1 MNYINETRTAAPCE
15 NVPMPTS
22 LADQSRKARAVAEDV
37 LCTARRINSFLFGG
51 ANMDPT
57 KKDEAV
63 CLRDDI
69 AYTTETLVAVME
81 ELGSI
86 CNMLGV

>member
-15 NVPMPTS
+15 CAPMPAS
-22 LADQSRKARAVAEDV
+22 LADQSRKARIVADDV
-37 LCTARRINSFLFGG
+37 LCTAHRINNFLFGA
-51 ANMDPT
+51 ANMDAC
-57 KKDEAV
+57 KKEEAV

-69 AYTTETLVAVME
+69 AYTTETLVAAME
-81 ELGSI
+81 VLGCI